1 MSCYL
6 WGFGCMRDV
15 PVKCLLHYWT
25 QKNSIFIANWIV
37 LVTKRENCL
46 LAYSDEI
53 ISFKICILLS
63 PPSLSKWKL
72 SQYLHEPMNE
82 RSPDSFPC
90 WRHLSKTKLNHV
102 TLLLKNAH
110 WLPIAHRIKSECLS
124 PVVHNQ
130 TLNSH
135 FAHSSLYAT
144 RVQQLVIVVLIN
156 SEW

>member
-25 QKNSIFIANWIV
+25 QKNSIFIANWIIW
-37 LVTKRENCL
+37 VTKRENCL
-46 LAYSDEI
+46 LGYSDEI
-53 ISFKICILLS
+53 ISFKTCILLS

-110 WLPIAHRIKSECLS
+110 WLPMEWAMPTEWSLS
-124 PVVHNQ
+124 VLALLFIIGPLILILP
-130 TLNSH
+130 TLPFMLLGYSKL
-135 FAHSSLYAT
+135 S
-144 RVQQLVIVVLIN
+144 
-156 SEW
+156 